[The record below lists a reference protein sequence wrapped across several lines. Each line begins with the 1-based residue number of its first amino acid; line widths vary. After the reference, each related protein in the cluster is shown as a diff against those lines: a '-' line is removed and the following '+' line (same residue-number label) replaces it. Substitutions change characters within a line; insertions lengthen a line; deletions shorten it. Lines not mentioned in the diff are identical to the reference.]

1 MTKTPR
7 PVFDAA
13 HAAGIKRMLLVTTI
27 GAGDSYG
34 VAPLPARRFLR
45 DMIPLRTQAKII
57 SLQLG
62 SITPFPG
69 PVDCKSDPATDLALL
84 ERKPG
89 NVRHH

>member
-27 GAGDSYG
+27 GAGDSYE

-45 DMIPLRTQAKII
+45 DMIPLRTQAKNHLIATGLDYTI
-57 SLQLG
+57 
-62 SITPFPG
+62 FRPG
-69 PVDCKSDPATDLALL
+69 GL
-84 ERKPG
+84 
-89 NVRHH
+89 